1 MWLSNRRG
9 FLLAALALAGCGFE
23 PLNGVSSK
31 SQMLRNTVLVQAPT
45 NRVEFELVRNLE
57 VQLGQPTSKLY
68 DLRYKLNVDEDI
80 IIVSAAQEIN
90 RFSLVGVL
98 EYSLVDNDAMVLL
111 SRTAKSF
118 TGYSATGTT
127 VATQRSKRD
136 AYNRLMVI
144 LAKQV
149 SNSLLT
155 SDRP

>member
-1 MWLSNRRG
+1 MWLFSRRG
-9 FLLAALALAGCGFE
+9 FFLATLALAGCGFE
-23 PLNGVSSK
+23 PVNGVNSK

-45 NRVEFELVRNLE
+45 NRVEFELARNLE
-57 VQLGQPTSKLY
+57 VQLGQVTSKFY

-155 SDRP
+155 LDHP

>member
-1 MWLSNRRG
+1 MWLSSRCG
-9 FLLAALALAGCGFE
+9 FLLAALALAGCGFV
-23 PLNGVSSK
+23 PVNGVSSK

-45 NRVEFELVRNLE
+45 SRIEFELVRNLE
-57 VQLGQPTSKLY
+57 VQLGQATSRLY

-80 IIVSAAQEIN
+80 IVVSAAQEIN
-90 RFSLVGVL
+90 RFSLVGML
-98 EYSLVDNDAMVLL
+98 EYSLVDNGGVVLL
-111 SRTAKSF
+111 SNTAKSF

-136 AYNRLMVI
+136 AYDRLMVI

-149 SNSLLT
+149 SNFLLT

>member
-1 MWLSNRRG
+1 MWLSSRRG
-9 FLLAALALAGCGFE
+9 FLLVALALAGCGFE
-23 PLNGVSSK
+23 PVNGVSSK
-31 SQMLRNTVLVQAPT
+31 SQMLRNTVLVQAPA

-57 VQLGQPTSKLY
+57 VQLGQATSKVY

-98 EYSLVDNDAMVLL
+98 EYSLVDSGGVVLL
-111 SRTAKSF
+111 SNTAKSF

-136 AYNRLMVI
+136 AYDRLMMI

-149 SNSLLT
+149 SNFLLT

>member
-1 MWLSNRRG
+1 MWLYSRRV
-9 FLLAALALAGCGFE
+9 FFLAALALAGCGFE
-23 PLNGVSSK
+23 PVNGVSSK

-45 NRVEFELVRNLE
+45 TRVEFELVRNLE
-57 VQLGQPTSKLY
+57 VQLGQATSKLY

-98 EYSLVDNDAMVLL
+98 EYSLVDNDGMVLL

-136 AYNRLMVI
+136 AYDRLMVI

-149 SNSLLT
+149 SNFLLT